1 MQFYA
6 NVPNEIIDIIQ
17 GTMLLFVTAE
27 MVIRWVFKLRKQR
40 ETEITVTTGWGQ
52 R

>member
-1 MQFYA
+1 MQMF
-6 NVPNEIIDIIQ
+6 PEIIDIIQ

-27 MVIRWVFKLRKQR
+27 MVIRWIFKLRKQQG
-40 ETEITVTTGWGQ
+40 TEITVTSGWGQ